1 MTKKKLLYVASHLST
16 GGMPQYIL
24 KQIQTFK
31 DDFDIEVI
39 EYNDHSG
46 DAFVVQKNQIKELV
60 TLHTLYEDK
69 ENNFLKLIKKISPNI
84 IHFTEIPEHFI
95 SHNILDKVFSK
106 KRKYD
111 IVSSTHGSLTNPDEI
126 KYHPD
131 RYVLVSEWSRRKFE
145 HLGVDTKVWEY
156 PIEDI
161 KYDKDSAKEELG
173 FEKDWKHVLMV
184 GLFSEGKNQS
194 EIFQVARTL
203 EKFKIKFHFVGN
215 QAGNFKDY
223 WEPIMKH
230 KPKNCVVWGE
240 RNDTE
245 KFYKASDLFYFSS
258 KLELNPLSIKE
269 ALSYKLPCIFRRLET
284 YLDTYDDT
292 KLVTYIND
300 DIYVTKK
307 IILNTLKPDFNEI
320 PGWFSY
326 EEFYDNIVTHLP
338 NNANVV
344 EVGSWMGKST
354 NYFVSKVKEQNKK
367 IRFSAIDTFKGSSG
381 GWDDSLHKA
390 ILEPYD
396 GDLYTEFSNNS
407 VLMDN
412 FNDINIIKD
421 SSYNSKNLFL
431 NNSQDFIM
439 IDAGHEYDEVLSDID
454 SWFYKL
460 KPGGIIAGDDYGTN
474 LFEGLTQA
482 VDTYFYNQI
491 ETREGWV
498 WYRKRPRIQI
508 KHMMTRPDDV
518 REQISAK
525 SLKQLQRW
533 GFDYQPI
540 INEVYDELPPKEFC
554 RRPEDISDTA
564 TYSGHQGI
572 GNITGRHYGCYL
584 AHRNA
589 LETIDEENYD
599 YTLIFEADA
608 FIYSN
613 LKDFVDIVHKACFIS
628 ERDNVPYIGFGN
640 NPSWNRTDIDEYF
653 WQTDYNQDWAHAY
666 LIPNRD
672 KGWYMDRIKDCEWD
686 VADLWYNHVFY
697 NHKRPRY
704 TTFYPYSKQAEGIS
718 LLDNTNKSW
727 K

>member
-1 MTKKKLLYVASHLST
+1 MIKKKLLYVASHLST
-16 GGMPQYIL
+16 GGMPQYLL

-31 DDFDIEVI
+31 DEFDISVV

-46 DAFVVQKNQIKELV
+46 DAFVVQKNQIKDLV
-60 TLHTLYEDK
+60 DLYTLYEDK
-69 ENNFLKLIKKISPNI
+69 ENNFLDVFNRVSPDI

-95 SHNILDKVFSK
+95 SPVALDKIFGNT

-111 IVSSTHGSLTNPDEI
+111 IVCSTHGSLTNPDEI
-126 KYHPD
+126 RYQPD
-131 RYVLVSEWSRRKFE
+131 RYVLVSEWSRQKFE
-145 HLGVDTKVWEY
+145 HLGVDTQVWEY

-161 KYDKDSAKEELG
+161 KYDKDTAREELG

-184 GLFSEGKNQS
+184 GLFSEGKNQG

-203 EKFKIKFHFVGN
+203 EKYKIKFHFVGN

-223 WEPIMKH
+223 WEPIMKF

-240 RNDTE
+240 RTDTD

-269 ALSYKLPCIFRRLET
+269 ALSYGLPSIFRKLHT
-284 YLDTYDDT
+284 YLDTYD
-292 KLVTYIND
+292 KYELVHYIDD
-300 DIYVTKK
+300 DISNTKQL
-307 IILNTLKPDFNEI
+307 ILNILKPDFNEI

-326 EEFYDNIVTHLP
+326 QSLYDEVVDKLP
-338 NNANVV
+338 ENSDVI

-354 NYFVSKVKEQNKK
+354 NYFVNKVKEKNKK
-367 IRFSAIDTFKGSSG
+367 VRFTAIDTFKGSEG
-381 GWDDSLHKA
+381 YDGLLHRT
-390 ILEPYD
+390 ILEPFD
-396 GDLYTEFSNNS
+396 GDLYTEFSDNS
-407 VLMDN
+407 LMMGN
-412 FNDINIIKD
+412 FDSINIIKD
-421 SSYNSKNLFL
+421 TSESSRNLFL

-439 IDAGHEYDEVLSDID
+439 IDAGHEYEDVKQDIQ

-474 LFEGLTQA
+474 LFGGLTHA
-482 VDTYFYNQI
+482 VDEYFYNQV

-554 RRPEDISDTA
+554 RRPEDISDIA
-564 TYSGHQGI
+564 TYSGHRGI
-572 GNITGRHYGCYL
+572 GKITGRHYGCYL

-672 KGWYMDRIKDCEWD
+672 KGWYMDRIQDCEWD

-697 NHKRPRY
+697 HHKRPRY